1 VTPEDIWS
9 DWMQDGDRYYQE
21 RVYCEALN
29 AYTIGLQINPN
40 NPLLLSKKGNTLYML
55 QQYETAYLVYAEAL
69 NNSNVVVIVYEYI
82 LEYSNNVEAN
92 LWWLQDLLHSQ
103 YQVEI
108 LYEGLARVVH
118 QMEQEIVE

>member
-1 VTPEDIWS
+1 MSEDIWS
-9 DWMQDGDRYYQE
+9 DWMQDADRYYQE
-21 RVYCEALN
+21 GAYCEALN
-29 AYTIGLQINPN
+29 AYTIGLQMNPN

-55 QQYETAYLVYAEAL
+55 QQYEAADLVYAEAL
-69 NNSNVVVIVYEYI
+69 NNSNAVVIVYEYI